1 MYQIHEALQQYFGYN
16 QFRHN
21 QEAIINHVLSG
32 QDTMVLMPTG
42 GGKSICYQL
51 PAMVLPGITVVV
63 SPLIA
68 LMKDQVDALRQ
79 NGIAAAFL
87 NSSLSSEEQY
97 TVFRQLRSGQVKL
110 LYLAPERLVGDNR
123 FMEWLQEMN
132 VSLFAIDEAH
142 CISQWGHDFRPE
154 YLVLGQLKERFPQIP
169 LIALTATADALT
181 QKDIIER
188 LQLKTYKLFEQ
199 SFNRPNIHYH
209 VRPKKNHYDQLC
221 DYLDG
226 HPDDSGIIY
235 CLSRASCE
243 KLAEELSA
251 DGYSAAAYHAG
262 LSREER
268 ERRQE
273 QFLKDQTRIM
283 VATIAFGMGI
293 NKSNVRFVVH
303 ADMPKNIEGYYQET
317 GRAGRDGLHSEA
329 ILFYSA
335 GDVFK
340 LKNFVQVEGNAEQ
353 TRILQRKLDQ
363 MAALCTTRQCRRKYL
378 LNYFNESAPDFCGSC
393 DICLGEYE
401 TRDITVE
408 AQKLLSAV
416 VRLQESYGTN
426 YVIDF
431 VKGSKSVK
439 PEHQAIKTYGVGSE
453 HTKDQWKAYLDELL
467 YQRLLQVSEG
477 EYPVLQLNDQSVAIL
492 KGKQKVSFRL
502 RKAEKKPQLDR
513 ESNGTT
519 QHQELFQQ
527 LRQLRAGIAQEEN
540 VPPYVIFSDATLMEL
555 ATYLPQT
562 LSDMRT
568 ISGFGEVKL
577 ARYGSQFLRVVKDY
591 CKEHQLES
599 RVSQKQVRRQRQAT
613 AVRDK
618 TTDTKKQSLEL
629 FQQGKSIDEIA
640 ELRSMASTTI
650 EGHLA
655 HFVYNGTLKINELVT
670 EEKTETI
677 LQAIREAGGNMG
689 LTPLKQKLGDRYSY
703 GEIRLVTEHWRR
715 LQEM

>member
-1 MYQIHEALQQYFGYN
+1 MYKIHEALHQYFGYN

-21 QEAIINHVLSG
+21 QEAIINHVLNG
-32 QDTMVLMPTG
+32 EDTVVLMPTG

-51 PAMVLPGITVVV
+51 PALVLPGITVVV

-79 NGIAAAFL
+79 NGIAAAYL
-87 NSSLSSEEQY
+87 NSSLSTSEQY
-97 TVFRQLRSGQVKL
+97 SVFQQLRTGQVKL

-154 YLVLGQLKERFPQIP
+154 YLVLGQLKERFPNIP

-188 LQLKTYKLFEQ
+188 LQLKSYKLFEQ
-199 SFNRPNIHYH
+199 SFNRPNIHYYIK
-209 VRPKKNHYDQLC
+209 PKKNHYEQLC

-226 HPDDSGIIY
+226 HSEDSGIIY
-235 CLSRASCE
+235 CLSRAGCE
-243 KLAEELSA
+243 KIAADLAA
-251 DGYSAAAYHAG
+251 DGYSATAYHAG

-273 QFLKDQTRIM
+273 KFLKDEIRIM

-293 NKSNVRFVVH
+293 NKSNVRFVAHV
-303 ADMPKNIEGYYQET
+303 DLPKNIEGYYQET

-340 LKNFVQVEGNAEQ
+340 LKNFVQVDGNAEQ
-353 TRILQRKLDQ
+353 TRILQHKLDQ

-378 LNYFNESAPDFCGSC
+378 LNYFNEPAADYCGSC
-393 DICLGEYE
+393 DNCLGEYE
-401 TRDITVE
+401 TQDITVE
-408 AQKLLSAV
+408 AQKILSAI
-416 VRLQESYGTN
+416 VRLQENYGVN

-431 VKGSKSVK
+431 IKGSKSVK
-439 PEHQAIKTYGVGSE
+439 PEHVELKTYGVGKE
-453 HTKDQWKAYLDELL
+453 HTKEQWKAYLDELL
-467 YQRLLQVSEG
+467 YQHLIQQSEG
-477 EYPVLQLNDQSVAIL
+477 EYPVLKLNDQSISIL

-502 RKAEKKPQLDR
+502 RKAEKKPQIAK
-513 ESNGTT
+513 ETGTT
-519 QHQELFQQ
+519 EHQELFQQ
-527 LRQLRAGIAQEEN
+527 LRQLRFQIAQDEN
-540 VPPYVIFSDATLMEL
+540 VPPYVIFSDATLLEL

-562 LSDMRT
+562 LSELHH
-568 ISGFGEVKL
+568 ISGFGEVKM
-577 ARYGSQFLRVVKDY
+577 ARYGSDFMGVVKAY
-591 CKEHQLES
+591 CKEHNLES
-599 RVSQKQVRRQRQAT
+599 RVSQKQVRRQRQT
-613 AVRDK
+613 VTRDK
-618 TTDTKKQSLEL
+618 TSDTKKLSLEL
-629 FQQGKSIDEIA
+629 FSEGKSVDEIA
-640 ELRSMASTTI
+640 EARNMASTTI

-655 HFVYNGTLKINELVT
+655 HFVYNGTLKIEELIT
-670 EEKTETI
+670 EEKKDTI
-677 LQAIREAGGNMG
+677 LKAIREAGNIA

-703 GEIRLVTEHWRR
+703 GEIRFVVEHWRR